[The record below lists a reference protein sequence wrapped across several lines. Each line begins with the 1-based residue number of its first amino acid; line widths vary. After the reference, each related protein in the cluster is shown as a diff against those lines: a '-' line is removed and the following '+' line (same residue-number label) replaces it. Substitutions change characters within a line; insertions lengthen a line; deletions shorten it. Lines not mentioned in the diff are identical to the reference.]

1 MSKERRKER
10 EKRLESLTSERITNF
25 VRRNLLLVAE
35 ILLCIVVYI
44 GNRYGYQRDQ
54 VMAERLRRELVD
66 LEYQTLNTTS
76 DVSAKS
82 NPSYIEKIVTTNG
95 SGLVIA
101 TEPAY
106 DLGE

>member
-1 MSKERRKER
+1 MGEEKKEDRGKH
-10 EKRLESLTSERITNF
+10 LDSLTSERISDF

-44 GNRYGYQRDQ
+44 GNRYAYQRDQ

-82 NPSYIEKIVTTNG
+82 KPSYIESVAARNG
-95 SGLVIA
+95 SGLQPSI
-101 TEPAY
+101 EPPFR
-106 DLGE
+106 LPK

>member
-1 MSKERRKER
+1 MREGRKKESR
-10 EKRLESLTSERITNF
+10 KRLESLTSDRISDF

-54 VMAERLRRELVD
+54 VLAERLRRELVD
-66 LEYQTLNTTS
+66 LEYQALNTTS

-82 NPSYIEKIVTTNG
+82 KPSYIEKIVTTNG

-106 DLGE
+106 SLGE

>member
-1 MSKERRKER
+1 MSEEKKEDRGKH
-10 EKRLESLTSERITNF
+10 LDSLTSERISDF

-44 GNRYGYQRDQ
+44 GNRYAYQRDQ

-101 TEPAY
+101 TEPAF

>member
-1 MSKERRKER
+1 MDRKKERMM
-10 EKRLESLTSERITNF
+10 RLESLTSDRISDF

-35 ILLCIVVYI
+35 ILLCIVIYI

-82 NPSYIEKIVTTNG
+82 KPSYIEKIVTTNG

>member
-1 MSKERRKER
+1 MNEDRKKERK
-10 EKRLESLTSERITNF
+10 KRIESLTSDRISDF

-82 NPSYIEKIVTTNG
+82 KPSYIEKIVTTNG

>member
-82 NPSYIEKIVTTNG
+82 KPSYIEKIVTTNG

>member
-1 MSKERRKER
+1 MSKDRRKER

-82 NPSYIEKIVTTNG
+82 KPSYIEKIVTTNG

>member
-1 MSKERRKER
+1 MGEEKKEDRG
-10 EKRLESLTSERITNF
+10 KRLDSLTSERISDF

-44 GNRYGYQRDQ
+44 GNRYAYQRDQ

-82 NPSYIEKIVTTNG
+82 KPSYIEKIVTTNG

-101 TEPAY
+101 TKPAF